1 MPIVDADI
9 KLRRSTLLGSA
20 GNTLTQPNAA
30 ASLGKYISTTDAP
43 AGLHTLFAK
52 MAGADNAGL
61 VSQYACLFLYNSHA
75 SLTWFDARVWLSGG
89 DPAGGATVAMAV
101 DSTAAS
107 AVGSSAAQA
116 LAAASISAPG
126 SPITILSWSAPTS
139 YANSNLK
146 LGDIPAGSCRAFWV
160 RRVGANSA
168 ATPEAIPEQITIAWW
183 GGTLS

>member
-1 MPIVDADI
+1 MAIADADI

-20 GNTLTQPNAA
+20 GNTLTQASAA
-30 ASLGKYISTTDAP
+30 ASLGKYISTTDVP

-52 MAGADNAGL
+52 MVGADNAGL
-61 VSQYACLFLYNSHA
+61 VSQYTCLFLYNSHA

-116 LAAASISAPG
+116 LSAASISAPG
-126 SPITILSWSAPTS
+126 SPITGLSWSAPTS
-139 YANSNLK
+139 YADSALK

-160 RRVGANSA
+160 LRVGANSA
-168 ATPEAIPEQITIAWW
+168 ATPAATPEQITLAWW
-183 GGTLS
+183 GGTLA